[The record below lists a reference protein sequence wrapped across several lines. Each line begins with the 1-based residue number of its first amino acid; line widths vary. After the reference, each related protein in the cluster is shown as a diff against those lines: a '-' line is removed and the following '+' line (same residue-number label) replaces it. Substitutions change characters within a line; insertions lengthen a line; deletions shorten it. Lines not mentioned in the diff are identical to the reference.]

1 MLQIVKIEHNK
12 ERFRSFV
19 GNLILITIISLFV
32 FILIASLIG
41 MNQNISVLPSQASLS
56 KSQATEDFLSMA
68 NLAYFSMRTMF
79 RMIIGM
85 FWSFLFSFVFGVLAV
100 RFKTARRLILPL
112 VNFLESVPLLG
123 FLTFTT
129 TFLLGLFPGSVMG
142 VEALAVF
149 AVFTGQAWNIMLTL
163 YQTMEVVPT
172 DLTEVT
178 TQFKYNAWE
187 KFWRLE
193 FVYSIPGLLWN
204 VVISQTAAWFAL
216 VASEQATVA
225 IPKDTTLMLPGIG
238 SYIQIALDRADF
250 ISCLFA
256 VIALLINV
264 ILLNFLVFQPLIK
277 ASYYFRYDTG
287 TNSDNPPKSIIY
299 DLIEPA
305 SLGRWFLIKFEIL
318 KNFWIYRLPKIW
330 YLFSLDELFQFLGRM
345 KSFFVT
351 LWYMALLVIG
361 VSGAIKL
368 YYFLP
373 HDDFGIIPK
382 LTLYTTLRVLLAM
395 VVSGV
400 IFTPLAVWVASS
412 KKRLSYVQ
420 PIGQILGS
428 IPSSIYTPFIIIFIS
443 LGYQQM
449 EWWILPLIMVGCQWY
464 YFFNVIG
471 GYLAI
476 PDEIRDVTK
485 IFPLSRVKWWTKYLI
500 PSILPYIIT
509 AIINA
514 AGAAWNADIAAES
527 IQWGKNKIE
536 VTGLGQ
542 YISANNGIKDKSALG
557 TLAMCIKVGFCIAF
571 VWQPLYKYARERFHY

>member
-41 MNQNISVLPSQASLS
+41 MNQNISMLPSQASLS

-100 RFKTARRLILPL
+100 RFKTARRLILSL

-318 KNFWIYRLPKIW
+318 KTFWIYRLPKIW
-330 YLFSLDELFQFLGRM
+330 YLFSLDKLFQFLGRM

-557 TLAMCIKVGFCIAF
+557 TLAMCIIVGVCIAF

>member
-1 MLQIVKIEHNK
+1 MLQTVEINHKR
-12 ERFRSFV
+12 ERFKSLL
-19 GNLILITIISLFV
+19 GNMVLIAMIGLFT
-32 FILIASLIG
+32 FILIASVLG
-41 MNQNISVLPSQASLS
+41 MNQNISVLPSQNSLS
-56 KSQATEDFLSMA
+56 KVRTTRDFLSIT

-79 RMIIGM
+79 RMIVGM
-85 FWSFLFSFVFGVLAV
+85 FWSFIFSFVFGVLAV
-100 RFKTARRLILPL
+100 RFKTARRIILPL

-129 TFLLGLFPGSVMG
+129 AFLLGLFPNSVMG
-142 VEALAVF
+142 AEAVAVF

-172 DLTEVT
+172 DLAEVT
-178 TQFKYNAWE
+178 TQFKYSAWE

-225 IPKDTTLMLPGIG
+225 LPKDTTLMLPGIG
-238 SYIQIALDRADF
+238 SYIQIALNRADF
-250 ISCLFA
+250 ISCLWA
-256 VIALLINV
+256 VLALLVNV
-264 ILLNFLVFQPLIK
+264 GLLNFLVFQPLIK

-287 TNSDNPPKSIIY
+287 NSSDNPPKSIIY
-299 DLIEPA
+299 NLIEPA
-305 SLGRWFLIKFEIL
+305 SLGHWLLVKFEIF
-318 KNFWIYRLPKIW
+318 KNFWLYKLPKIW
-330 YLFSLDELFQFLGRM
+330 YLFKFDQLFHFLG
-345 KSFFVT
+345 KLKNFFAT
-351 LWYMALLVIG
+351 LWYIVLLIVGVICT
-361 VSGAIKL
+361 IKL

-373 HDDFGIIPK
+373 HSDFGMIPK
-382 LTLYTTLRVLLAM
+382 LTFYTTLRVFLAM
-395 VVSGV
+395 VVSGL

-412 KKRLSYVQ
+412 KRRLNYIQ
-420 PIGQILGS
+420 PLGQILGS
-428 IPSSIYTPFIIIFIS
+428 VPSSVYTPFIIIFIS

-485 IFPLSRVKWWTKYLI
+485 IFPLSRFQWWTKYLL
-500 PSILPYIIT
+500 PSILPYIVT

-536 VTGLGQ
+536 VVGLGQ
-542 YISANNGIKDKSALG
+542 YISTNDGIKDKSALG
-557 TLAMCIKVGFCIAF
+557 TLAMCAIVGLCIAF

>member
-1 MLQIVKIEHNK
+1 M
-12 ERFRSFV
+12 
-19 GNLILITIISLFV
+19 
-32 FILIASLIG
+32 
-41 MNQNISVLPSQASLS
+41 
-56 KSQATEDFLSMA
+56 
-68 NLAYFSMRTMF
+68 
-79 RMIIGM
+79 
-85 FWSFLFSFVFGVLAV
+85 
-100 RFKTARRLILPL
+100 
-112 VNFLESVPLLG
+112 
-123 FLTFTT
+123 
-129 TFLLGLFPGSVMG
+129 
-142 VEALAVF
+142 
-149 AVFTGQAWNIMLTL
+149 
-163 YQTMEVVPT
+163 
-172 DLTEVT
+172 
-178 TQFKYNAWE
+178 
-187 KFWRLE
+187 
-193 FVYSIPGLLWN
+193 
-204 VVISQTAAWFAL
+204 ISQTAAWFAL

-330 YLFSLDELFQFLGRM
+330 YLFSLDKLFQFLGRM

-420 PIGQILGS
+420 PSGQILGS

-557 TLAMCIKVGFCIAF
+557 TLAMCIIVGFCIAF

>member
-330 YLFSLDELFQFLGRM
+330 YLFSLDKLFQFLGRM

-557 TLAMCIKVGFCIAF
+557 TLAMCIIVGVCIAF